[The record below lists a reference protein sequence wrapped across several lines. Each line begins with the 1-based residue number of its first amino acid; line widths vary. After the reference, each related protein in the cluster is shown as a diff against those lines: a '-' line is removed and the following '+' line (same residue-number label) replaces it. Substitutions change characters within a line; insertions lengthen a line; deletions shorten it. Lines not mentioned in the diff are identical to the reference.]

1 MNFIFKIVEYI
12 EETDQ
17 IIVKFCRQNSPIPI
31 DDYSPVAI
39 NCHNIDMSNYHQF
52 VSSIMRSGA
61 PIILQQESEEPT
73 LPQNTESE
81 LLESTDIKTQL
92 NRVIAI
98 NTQELIATSYKM
110 NKIKL
115 D

>member
-17 IIVKFCRQNSPIPI
+17 IIVKFCRQNSPVPI
-31 DDYSPVAI
+31 DDYPPVAI
-39 NCHNIDMSNYHQF
+39 NCYNIDMNDYHQF
-52 VSSIMRSGA
+52 VSSIMRSGVHV
-61 PIILQQESEEPT
+61 IMQQESEETT
-73 LPQNTESE
+73 LPQNAESE
-81 LLESTDIKTQL
+81 VLESVDIKTQL
-92 NRVIAI
+92 NRVISLHS
-98 NTQELIATSYKM
+98 NELIATIYKM